1 MTESMIPEEL
11 NQISGIIEALL
22 FISEKPVSI
31 SQIRKVLPSVGKTDI
46 ERIIRFLK
54 AKYEERKAGISI
66 FEIAEGY
73 QMLTNP
79 DYASYIRDFFKTR
92 HKERLSKPALEC
104 MAIIAYKQPVT
115 RADVELIR
123 GVNSDGVIA
132 HLLNKELI
140 KVVGRKDVAGRPYLY
155 GTTKQFLEY
164 FGLKSLDDL
173 PRLEEFPALV
183 RAKDGSEAEQLQK
196 LVEDESVNVDGRDE
210 KTGEEDFR
218 DNKAD
223 MDKVIEKEE
232 KICVKAEIGKDVSDQ
247 IDALGR
253 DKSADILVQEKGE
266 VSSIG
271 SEKIEIRN
279 NEKDRNVII
288 SGEDIEAVQ
297 SGVKEVDDK

>member
-1 MTESMIPEEL
+1 MTESRLPEEL

-22 FISEKPVSI
+22 FISDKPVSI

-54 AKYEERKAGISI
+54 DRYEEREAGISI

-92 HKERLSKPALEC
+92 HKDRLSKPALEC

-183 RAKDGSEAEQLQK
+183 RATDGSEAEQSQG
-196 LVEDESVNVDGRDE
+196 LVEDESVNVDVRE
-210 KTGEEDFR
+210 KEIGVEDFR
-218 DNKAD
+218 
-223 MDKVIEKEE
+223 IS
-232 KICVKAEIGKDVSDQ
+232 KDVDDD
-247 IDALGR
+247 IDALSR
-253 DKSADILVQEKGE
+253 DTSADILVKEKGE

-271 SEKIEIRN
+271 SDKIEIRN
-279 NEKDRNVII
+279 NEKDRDVTVF
-288 SGEDIEAVQ
+288 GDVIEAVQ
-297 SGVKEVDDK
+297 PGVKEVDEK